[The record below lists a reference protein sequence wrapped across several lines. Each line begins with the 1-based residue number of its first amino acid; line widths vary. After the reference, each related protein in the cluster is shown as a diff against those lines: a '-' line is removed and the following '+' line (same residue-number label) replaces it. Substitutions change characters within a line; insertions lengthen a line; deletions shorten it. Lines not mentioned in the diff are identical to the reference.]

1 MAKIRMR
8 KKNRR
13 IADWCLLIAMFLSVS
28 ITVFAE
34 KMPCSLTVRLEDEQ
48 KNGIDG
54 VKVQICQ
61 VADAEQKL
69 LQQFKGSGISVAGLL
84 SGTDKQDAQKLT
96 EYVAEKKINTLG
108 SSTQSGTAFF
118 DDLPEGLWLVYTED
132 LHYTFNPYVILL
144 PYTAEGKTSYD
155 AVSAPKMEEKQLDH
169 QRINVVKK
177 WKDEGDAAGKRPEQ
191 VTVRLIKDELEIAS
205 VSLSES
211 NGWSH
216 LFEDLPE
223 DGSYRVEE
231 QAVEYYTPQ
240 YNGDAV
246 NGFII
251 TNTYQPD
258 RLPQTGQYWWPIAI
272 LAVAGAAMILLG
284 VLELRGRKHEKK

>member
-1 MAKIRMR
+1 MR

-13 IADWCLLIAMFLSVS
+13 IVGWCLLIAMILSFS
-28 ITVFAE
+28 ISAFAE
-34 KMPCSLTVRLEDEQ
+34 EMPCSLTVRLEDEQ

-54 VKVQICQ
+54 VKVQICR

-69 LQQFKGSGISVAGLL
+69 LPQFEGSGISVTGLL
-84 SGTDKQDAQKLT
+84 SGTDKQDAKKVA
-96 EYVAEKKINTLG
+96 EYVAEKNLSTLEL
-108 SSTQSGTAFF
+108 STRSGMVFF
-118 DDLPEGLWLVYTED
+118 DDLSEGLWLVYTED
-132 LHYTFNPYVILL
+132 LRYTFNPYVILL
-144 PYTAEGKTSYD
+144 PYTAEGKTTYD
-155 AVSAPKMEEKQLDH
+155 AVSAPKMEEKQQDH

-177 WKDEGDAAGKRPEQ
+177 WEDEGNAAGKRPEQ

-216 LFEDLPE
+216 LFENLPE
-223 DGSYRVEE
+223 DGVYRVEE
-231 QAVEYYTPQ
+231 QAVDHYTPQ
-240 YNGDAV
+240 YSGDEI

-272 LAVAGAAMILLG
+272 LTIAGAAMILLG